1 MIGKANPVGIS
12 RPAKHEL
19 SSTLPFASPTR
30 PNDDAG
36 AGKHSG
42 GDGHMGHSYGVNR
55 N

>member
-1 MIGKANPVGIS
+1 MIDKVNPVGIS
-12 RPAKHEL
+12 RPVKHEL
-19 SSTLPFASPTR
+19 STALPFASPTR

-42 GDGHMGHSYGVNR
+42 GDGHMGRSYGVNR

>member
-1 MIGKANPVGIS
+1 MIGKVNPVGIS
-12 RPAKHEL
+12 RPVK
-19 SSTLPFASPTR
+19 SFASPTR

-36 AGKHSG
+36 ASKHSG